1 MTVSTPSAASI
12 TPTVTS
18 AGFARRS
25 RAATITASAIS
36 TTSCKEGSSFMA
48 GVTTGHCR
56 LDNVSTPQRSSLST
70 RRLLYSAPVTAQK
83 ATLKPYLDEIRQ
95 WVSQGR
101 TDIWIAHALN
111 STPGSISAFRS
122 ANGILRRDVPSEVS
136 GVDVPPP
143 VAPPDAPPEEL
154 PTRPKR
160 RSRSRK
166 PAVPEAAAAPAA
178 TSEPAAAADGAPAKR
193 RRRGGRGRRKRDGY
207 EAVLD
212 TGEEGYGFWLDAAVR
227 DDPVFA
233 EHWAARRGILVR
245 VEADQIV
252 IRPDDRA

>member
-1 MTVSTPSAASI
+1 MTPIVSAAGSI
-12 TPTVTS
+12 
-18 AGFARRS
+18 RRS
-25 RAATITASAIS
+25 RTATTSASAIS
-36 TTSCKEGSSFMA
+36 TATCDEESSFMT
-48 GVTTGHCR
+48 GVTTGQCR
-56 LDNVSTPQRSSLST
+56 PDSVSIPQRSSLST
-70 RRLLYSAPVTAQK
+70 RALLYSSPVTAQK

-95 WVSQGR
+95 WVTQGR

-122 ANGILRRDVPSEVS
+122 ANGILRRDVPTEVS
-136 GVDVPPP
+136 GIDVPPP
-143 VAPPDAPPEEL
+143 VAPPDAPPEE
-154 PTRPKR
+154 PPARPKR

-166 PAVPEAAAAPAA
+166 PAVTEAAVAAPPA
-178 TSEPAAAADGAPAKR
+178 SEPTPAADGAPSKR

-212 TGEEGYGFWLDAAVR
+212 TGGEGYGFWLDAAVR

-233 EHWAARRGILVR
+233 EHWAARRAIVVR